1 MLRKISLELGGKNA
15 ALVFNDCDFD
25 KTVDD
30 LVRASFT
37 NQGEICL
44 CASRIYIQ
52 EDIYEEFKTAFVERV
67 KRLKVGDPRNA
78 STNMGALISKDHLEK
93 VKAFISA
100 AHHEGG
106 KLLCGNESIE
116 LKTQNEAGYY
126 LRPHVFEGLSNSCK
140 VNQQEV
146 FGPLVT
152 LQKFKSQEEGLSLVN
167 DSSYGLATTLWTN
180 DISKAHSLAAN
191 IESGIVWINCW
202 MNRDLRTPF
211 GGTKNSGLGR
221 EGGFDALKFF
231 TEQKNVC
238 LAH

>member
-1 MLRKISLELGGKNA
+1 
-15 ALVFNDCDFD
+15 
-25 KTVDD
+25 
-30 LVRASFT
+30 
-37 NQGEICL
+37 
-44 CASRIYIQ
+44 
-52 EDIYEEFKTAFVERV
+52 
-67 KRLKVGDPRNA
+67 
-78 STNMGALISKDHLEK
+78 
-93 VKAFISA
+93 
-100 AHHEGG
+100 
-106 KLLCGNESIE
+106 
-116 LKTQNEAGYY
+116 
-126 LRPHVFEGLSNSCK
+126 
-140 VNQQEV
+140 
-146 FGPLVT
+146 
-152 LQKFKSQEEGLSLVN
+152 VN